1 MTKNTV
7 IVQKW
12 EESERGWGVRPD
24 GYSLHLTESDRVAY
38 EKAYWEKMPDEVQ
51 EEYSRPSGKPYSAEV
66 DDATFAKVKA
76 GDKGI
81 REFDND
87 YPGNQ
92 GTDGW
97 MKVEII

>member
-1 MTKNTV
+1 MTNKV

-24 GYSLHLTESDRVAY
+24 GYSLHLTEADRAAY
-38 EKAYWEKMPDEVQ
+38 VQAYWDWMPDEVQ
-51 EEYSRPSGKPYSAEV
+51 DEYSRPSGTPYSAEV
-66 DDATFAKVKA
+66 DDAVLAKVKA

-81 REFDND
+81 REFGND

-97 MKVEII
+97 KKVAVG